1 MSKKVVCIEDDPDI
15 LDLLTLVLDDPEYT
29 MVPVLGG
36 EDGFT
41 TIQETQPD
49 LIVMDL
55 LMPKVTGWDI
65 FRKMQE
71 DDSLRD
77 TPVIVVSACHEK
89 VNSALGIDDSI
100 KATAYIS
107 KPFSPLEV
115 RATVDRALG
124 LIH

>member
-36 EDGFT
+36 EEGFS
-41 TIQETQPD
+41 TIKETQPD
-49 LIVMDL
+49 LILMDL

-77 TPVIVVSACHEK
+77 TPIIVVSACNERI
-89 VNSALGIDDSI
+89 NSALGTEEQV
-100 KATAYIS
+100 KAMAYIE
-107 KPFSPLEV
+107 KPFSPLQV
-115 RATVDRALG
+115 RASVDRALG